1 MAKEKPAT
9 EVELEE
15 LQELYLQDRDNKVV
29 RDKYFILLKNYAR
42 SITLKILRKKGK
54 QLPAERVDEVA
65 TEAMMLLVRQYRNP
79 EAKVR
84 KSFAGALQW
93 KVIEALWTPAKE
105 EMVASLDKVNEST
118 NKELLENIQS
128 VGAVLP
134 WNSEVEGT
142 EWDSVEDSYIKSIN
156 IGKDIINGVIDE
168 AYKVLPYRL
177 WILFMCYFLLKV
189 RRPIRGNPVQNFA
202 DKMITEREQRA
213 FDILI
218 LEMRNRL
225 KKSDVDYSL

>member
-1 MAKEKPAT
+1 MAKDKPAT

-15 LQELYLQDRDNKVV
+15 LQELYLQDRDNKVI

-42 SITLKILRKKGK
+42 SITLKKKKKKGK

-142 EWDSVEDSYIKSIN
+142 EWDSVEDSYIKSVN
-156 IGKDIINGVIDE
+156 VGKDIINEVIDE

-189 RRPIRGNPVQNFA
+189 RRPIKGNPVQNFV

-225 KKSDVDYSL
+225 KTSDVDYIL

>member
-1 MAKEKPAT
+1 M
-9 EVELEE
+9 
-15 LQELYLQDRDNKVV
+15 QDRDNKVV

-142 EWDSVEDSYIKSIN
+142 EWDSVEDSYIKSVN

-225 KKSDVDYSL
+225 KTSDVDYSL